1 MTSTSMMM
9 MIGMKTTMM
18 TMMMTSCQIFS
29 EEANHVDR
37 LVMQVQVE
45 AHLVAPD
52 RVEALQAQQVL
63 AAAQVALV
71 EDPLEEQDRV
81 EALQA
86 QQAQAEAQ
94 AAQVEVLAVLTE
106 AQEVQVKA
114 RRSPSVN
121 QLAML
126 MLERQ

>member
-1 MTSTSMMM
+1 MTLTSMM

-18 TMMMTSCQIFS
+18 TTMMTSCQIFS

-45 AHLVAPD
+45 ALLVALG
-52 RVEALQAQQVL
+52 RVEVLQAQQVL
-63 AAAQVALV
+63 AVAQVALV
-71 EDPLEEQDRV
+71 EDLLVEQDRV
-81 EALQA
+81 EVFQV
-86 QQAQAEAQ
+86 QQVRVEAP
-94 AAQVEVLAVLTE
+94 AAQVEVLAVQTE

>member
-1 MTSTSMMM
+1 MTLTSMM

-18 TMMMTSCQIFS
+18 TTMMTSCQIFS

-45 AHLVAPD
+45 ALQVALG
-52 RVEALQAQQVL
+52 RVEVLQAQQVL
-63 AAAQVALV
+63 AVAQVALV
-71 EDPLEEQDRV
+71 EVPLVEQVLV
-81 EALQA
+81 EVFQA
-86 QQAQAEAQ
+86 QQVRVEAQ
-94 AAQVEVLAVLTE
+94 AAQVEVLVVQVE

-121 QLAML
+121 QLVMR